1 MDTDYNPRK
10 IEIRFYKIV
19 SKLYFLLYVVMIFK
33 KMALLENPIILMS
46 LAVGLVI
53 IILCECIEYNIN
65 RTEEFEYQIGRVSS
79 MEFTSHIRR
88 LLTLVEESRVEIKTR
103 NTVSRPLI
111 SYLLQHQK
119 YCKLAD
125 CELKKD

>member
-65 RTEEFEYQIGRVSS
+65 RT
-79 MEFTSHIRR
+79 
-88 LLTLVEESRVEIKTR
+88 
-103 NTVSRPLI
+103 
-111 SYLLQHQK
+111 
-119 YCKLAD
+119 
-125 CELKKD
+125 

>member
-1 MDTDYNPRK
+1 
-10 IEIRFYKIV
+10 
-19 SKLYFLLYVVMIFK
+19 
-33 KMALLENPIILMS
+33 
-46 LAVGLVI
+46 
-53 IILCECIEYNIN
+53 
-65 RTEEFEYQIGRVSS
+65 